1 MSDIK
6 TFNCVQFLTNAT
18 GLELLPTYLPTYHPD
33 LNTHIEALML
43 FTDKCINDEDKAK
56 RSK

>member
-18 GLELLPTYLPTYHPD
+18 GLELLPTYHPD